1 MLYSLCPLSPAP
13 TRQSALSSPRSP
25 GFSDGP
31 GPDARPVS
39 SLAGTPA
46 LGFVRCASR
55 PPGPWL
61 VSGTGTAAWRPS
73 PPWRCVHPPG
83 DQASVRTAVFVP
95 GQVPAARTRSS
106 LPSTCGDSRGSSLVP
121 AMIPQKQLSPLRAEE
136 AAAAPEGS
144 DMPKVPLPPPTLSQD
159 SCAEVGGGACDPW
172 GHPSLYPRDVTGLS
186 GATRP

>member
-73 PPWRCVHPPG
+73 PPWHCVHPPG

-95 GQVPAARTRSS
+95 GQVPAARTRSR